1 MLLMCIICAYFSIEL
16 DSTTVISNLTT
27 ANSSTAFHDSTRLP
41 SKTSGHCF
49 ETNAESQLEDVDTA
63 TSSTIVRNLN
73 TRNLP
78 VRIRSYRKVRTYR
91 EKMNRLHQLK
101 NQYPV
106 DLFNSFVARLRSAN
120 AQSRY
125 HIRYMITRF
134 PSWYL

>member
-1 MLLMCIICAYFSIEL
+1 METHTGSHLDVDETVSP

-49 ETNAESQLEDVDTA
+49 ETNAEFQLEDVDTA
-63 TSSTIVRNLN
+63 TSSTMVRNLN

-78 VRIRSYRKVRTYR
+78 FHIRSYRKVQTFR
-91 EKMNRLHQLK
+91 ESMNRLHQSI

-106 DLFNSFVARLRSAN
+106 DLFNSFVARLRLAN
-120 AQSRY
+120 KHLFDKRSTEG
-125 HIRYMITRF
+125 HD
-134 PSWYL
+134 

>member
-49 ETNAESQLEDVDTA
+49 ETNADAEFQLEDVDTA
-63 TSSTIVRNLN
+63 TSSTMDRNLN

-78 VRIRSYRKVRTYR
+78 FHIQSYRKLRTFH
-91 EKMNRLHQLK
+91 EKMNRLRQSK

-106 DLFNSFVARLRSAN
+106 VDTK
-120 AQSRY
+120 Y
-125 HIRYMITRF
+125 
-134 PSWYL
+134 